1 MLRSNRI
8 LMRALALAIAWCGA
22 PLAMADSEYPTKPI
36 RVIVPYSAGGGADAA
51 ARLIGLGL
59 GTALG
64 QTVVIDN
71 RPGGGGA
78 IGAALAA
85 QAPADGYTMLYDASS
100 FAINPALRKLTFDSK
115 NDLVPLT
122 QAVVMPDI
130 MVVALNSPYKTFQ
143 DYIAAARAAPGKLT
157 YASYGIG
164 SSAHMI
170 GEMLNNIAG
179 VKTLHVAYKG
189 GAPALLDVMAGHVD
203 TYFASAASSTGLV
216 ATGKMR
222 ALAVTSPTRM
232 KEFPDVPTIA
242 ESGFPGFQVM
252 EWNGFFVPRNTP
264 RPIVERLTTELR
276 KIVVSGEVRDGLI
289 KLGLT
294 PVGGTSEAFG
304 QVISSD
310 MDRWSKLVKQS
321 NIAAE

>member
-1 MLRSNRI
+1 MPLLKLIVARA
-8 LMRALALAIAWCGA
+8 LTLALALCAA
-22 PLAMADSEYPTKPI
+22 PLAMADTDYPNKPI

-51 ARLIGLGL
+51 ARLIGRGL

-85 QAPADGYTMLYDASS
+85 QAPADGYTILYDASS
-100 FAINPALRKLTFDSK
+100 FAINPALRKLAFDPK
-115 NDLVPLT
+115 IDLVPLT

-143 DYIAAARAAPGKLT
+143 DYVSAARSAPGKLS

-170 GEMLNNIAG
+170 GEMLNNVAG
-179 VKTLHVAYKG
+179 IKTIHVAYKG
-189 GAPALLDVMAGHVD
+189 GAPALQDVMAGHVD

-216 ATGKMR
+216 ASGKIR

-232 KEFPDVPTIA
+232 KEFPNVPTIS
-242 ESGFPGFQVM
+242 ESGFAGFEVM
-252 EWNGFFVPRNTP
+252 EWNGFFVPKNTP
-264 RPIVERLTTELR
+264 RPVVERLTKELR
-276 KIVVSGEVRDGLI
+276 KTIASSEVRDGLT

-304 QVISSD
+304 HAIASD
-310 MDRWSKLVKQS
+310 MERWNKLVKQN
-321 NIAAE
+321 NITAE

>member
-1 MLRSNRI
+1 MFPFKQI
-8 LMRALALAIAWCGA
+8 MARALVLAAALCAPPFAVANTDYPNKAIR
-22 PLAMADSEYPTKPI
+22 I
-36 RVIVPYSAGGGADAA
+36 IVPYSAGGGADAA
-51 ARLIGLGL
+51 ARLIGRGL
-59 GTALG
+59 GAALG

-85 QAPADGYTMLYDASS
+85 QAPADGYTILYDASS
-100 FAINPALRKLTFDSK
+100 FAINPSLRKLSFDPK
-115 NDLVPLT
+115 TDLVPLT

-143 DYIAAARAAPGKLT
+143 DYLAAARANPGKLS

-170 GEMLNNIAG
+170 GEMLNNVAG
-179 VKTLHVAYKG
+179 VKTIHVAYKG
-189 GAPALLDVMAGHVD
+189 GAPALQDVMAGHVD

-216 ATGKMR
+216 VDGKMR

-232 KEFPDVPTIA
+232 KELPNVPTIA

-252 EWNGFFVPRNTP
+252 EWNGFFVPKNTP
-264 RPIVERLTTELR
+264 RPIADRLTTELR
-276 KIVVSGEVRDGLI
+276 KIVMSGDVRDGLI

-294 PVGGTSEAFG
+294 PVGTSPEGFSQA
-304 QVISSD
+304 IAAD
-310 MDRWSKLVKQS
+310 MDRWSKLVKQN

>member
-1 MLRSNRI
+1 MFPLKPIMARV
-8 LMRALALAIAWCGA
+8 LALVAALCAA
-22 PLAMADSEYPTKPI
+22 PLAMANTDYPNKAI
-36 RVIVPYSAGGGADAA
+36 RIIVPYSAGGGADAA
-51 ARLIGLGL
+51 ARLIGRGL

-85 QAPADGYTMLYDASS
+85 QAPADGYTVLYDASS
-100 FAINPALRKLTFDSK
+100 FAINPALRKLTFDPK

-130 MVVALNSPYKTFQ
+130 MVVAVNSPYKTFQ
-143 DYIAAARAAPGKLT
+143 DYMSAARATPGKLT

-170 GEMLNNIAG
+170 GEMLNNVAG
-179 VKTLHVAYKG
+179 VKTIHVAYKG
-189 GAPALLDVMAGHVD
+189 GAPALQDVMAGHVD

-216 ATGKMR
+216 ASGKMR

-232 KEFPDVPTIA
+232 KEFPEVPTIA
-242 ESGFPGFQVM
+242 ESGFAGFQVM
-252 EWNGFFVPRNTP
+252 EWNGFFVPKNTP

-276 KIVVSGEVRDGLI
+276 KIVMSGEVRDGLI

-294 PVGGTSEAFG
+294 PVGTSSEAFA
-304 QVISSD
+304 QTIASD
-310 MDRWSKLVKQS
+310 MERWSKLVKQT
-321 NIAAE
+321 NITAE